1 MVGTTGGLFFNCH
14 RMPGNPDGN
23 ANMPNWRELT
33 HAYGSAEDIPE
44 IISALTPDPTSPA
57 WEELWSRV
65 CHQGTTYSA
74 SPAVLPLLLSVA
86 SNWSSTDRAMPLAL
100 AGSIVAAT
108 QTILDGYEE
117 TVDGLRTLAHD
128 TVKNPRL
135 SREDRIYVM
144 QSALAFQRDRLW
156 RRVLDHLNDG
166 EFPALCPACRKDLSP
181 AIGCV
186 GLASSGQKSSHWK
199 RTRLPASVNGFIRFP
214 FRATTQ
220 NWPIGFA
227 TCSGH
232 RSVPSVASRLICR
245 MRSQK
250 SRN

>member
-1 MVGTTGGLFFNCH
+1 
-14 RMPGNPDGN
+14 
-23 ANMPNWRELT
+23 MPNWRELT

-74 SPAVLPLLLSVA
+74 SPAVLPFLLSVA

-117 TVDGLRTLAHD
+117 TVDGLRTLALD

-156 RRVLDHLNDG
+156 GRVLDHLNDG
-166 EFPALCPACRKDLSP
+166 EFPASCPAFRKDLYLM
-181 AIGCV
+181 IGKHGIFV
-186 GLASSGQKSSHWK
+186 TSGDWV
-199 RTRLPASVNGFIRFP
+199 RG
-214 FRATTQ
+214 
-220 NWPIGFA
+220 
-227 TCSGH
+227 
-232 RSVPSVASRLICR
+232 PSVVRTEIKPLEADTLTGIGKWLHTVSVQSHDPELADWIRYMFGTSKCPECGKPFDLPDAIAEIEEP
-245 MRSQK
+245 
-250 SRN
+250 